1 MLGNVGHPPTPKIS
15 HLKGDLETGGKSC
28 LSKYFWL
35 LREGGVIES
44 TKKGH

>member
-1 MLGNVGHPPTPKIS
+1 MLGNVGQTPTPKIS
-15 HLKGDLETGGKSC
+15 HLKPDLETGEKGW
-28 LSKYFWL
+28 LSKTFWL